1 MQCNVA
7 LQTFALIKS
16 VQTLK
21 TSTQEPDVNVL
32 HSSIFKAVIAWFRCV
47 LFSSPSVHESAKKI
61 LAEGLTQKFKLTV
74 KTVISKLSDSYY
86 IYKKLNSPFSRPSDT
101 ISRDEIYNFKI
112 FQQIH
117 LKTALRLSE
126 LNSKNISYKK
136 CFWQEMFFYSNKTL
150 L

>member
-16 VQTLK
+16 VQTLE

-47 LFSSPSVHESAKKI
+47 LFSSPSVHDSAKKI

-74 KTVISKLSDSYY
+74 KTVISKLSESYY
-86 IYKKLNSPFSRPSDT
+86 IYKKLN
-101 ISRDEIYNFKI
+101 
-112 FQQIH
+112 
-117 LKTALRLSE
+117 
-126 LNSKNISYKK
+126 
-136 CFWQEMFFYSNKTL
+136 
-150 L
+150 